1 MKDIGVEEAKIFDA
15 HKEMLD
21 DSELISQVEAYIKDQ
36 SCSALYAIKEVGAQF
51 EMIFKSMANDYMRER
66 AADIKDIAKRMI
78 NHGLGIDMN
87 QMSPNKPCVVLA
99 HDLTPSMTSSFDP
112 AYVEGI
118 ITEVGGK
125 TSHSAIIANMMGI
138 PYVVLDGA
146 MSLIDADIEVLF
158 DGSEGLIITQ
168 ANEMQIAEYSKRK
181 SELEAEQERY
191 ASLAGKPSQ
200 TLDGQMVTLLGNLGK
215 INDLVHTVEGD
226 VEGIGL
232 FRTEFLFME
241 ETDIPNES
249 RQFDVYKE
257 LAQAFEGGS
266 VTIRTLDIGGDK
278 TSPHIDL
285 PKEDNPFLGYR
296 GIRLCL
302 GSKDLFKT
310 QLRAILKASAYG
322 TIKIM
327 YPMIASLTE
336 LHEANQ
342 LLDECKQDLDQQSI
356 DYDKEIQVGMMI
368 ETPASIMMADHFAK
382 AVDFFSVGT
391 NDLVQYTLA
400 ADRMNPSLD
409 YLYSAYDPAVLNSV
423 RIAAKAAK
431 EHNIPISICGE
442 SAADPKLLPIW
453 VGIGIDKLSM
463 TVTSAPAVKW
473 ALSRIDSSEA
483 KCLTDKVCRMS
494 TKQEVMEALS

>member
-1 MKDIGVEEAKIFDA
+1 
-15 HKEMLD
+15 
-21 DSELISQVEAYIKDQ
+21 
-36 SCSALYAIKEVGAQF
+36 
-51 EMIFKSMANDYMRER
+51 
-66 AADIKDIAKRMI
+66 
-78 NHGLGIDMN
+78 
-87 QMSPNKPCVVLA
+87 
-99 HDLTPSMTSSFDP
+99 
-112 AYVEGI
+112 
-118 ITEVGGK
+118 
-125 TSHSAIIANMMGI
+125 MMGI
-138 PYVVLDGA
+138 PYVVLDGGA

-278 TSPHIDL
+278 TSPPHIDL

-431 EHNIPISICGE
+431 EHNIPISICGGE
-442 SAADPKLLPIW
+442 SAQTLSYYLYGW
-453 VGIGIDKLSM
+453 V
-463 TVTSAPAVKW
+463 
-473 ALSRIDSSEA
+473 
-483 KCLTDKVCRMS
+483 
-494 TKQEVMEALS
+494 